1 MTTVFETEKT
11 AIWLKADPE
20 GTERRLGIDK
30 KKGYASCCWWKD
42 RTEAA
47 LAVEPELVL
56 GSMLTGGVGCVIT
69 ILWRE
74 EFIRS
79 IGGAFSASNR
89 QRR

>member
-47 LAVEPELVL
+47 HGFLTVSALHILNRTIAV
-56 GSMLTGGVGCVIT
+56 MLTKVHVEVRHGDSFRV
-69 ILWRE
+69 
-74 EFIRS
+74 
-79 IGGAFSASNR
+79 
-89 QRR
+89 

>member
-47 LAVEPELVL
+47 LAVEPE
-56 GSMLTGGVGCVIT
+56 
-69 ILWRE
+69 
-74 EFIRS
+74 
-79 IGGAFSASNR
+79 
-89 QRR
+89 